1 MAVRTTGAERAAES
15 AYVPGPLLQIVQAI
29 LWRAVRDF
37 GTNAAYLRWAEQQR
51 QNSSPGVKRKKGQHA
66 HSDTGR
72 RFLKAFAGLH

>member
-51 QNSSPGVKRKKGQHA
+51 QNSAHVKQKKSSSA